1 MGRRQVMFASWLALV
16 AALSFVPGTATG
28 GSASHSVIVSEDPVD
43 WTPHILGPEDY
54 QVEALAQ
61 IGDRIYV
68 GGKFKHIQEAGSTE
82 ILRRRWLFAY
92 DAETGAIDPAFHPR
106 IDARVNAIAV
116 APKGNAIFVG
126 GEFHFINGESR
137 DYLAKLDA
145 ATGAPVETFGTRL
158 YDSVR
163 DLVVRGNTLYVAG
176 EFEKVTGEPRYGL
189 AALDPQTGDVRPNLA
204 IPFTDQRKGPE
215 AVVRK
220 IDVTPDGS
228 KLVAIGNFTKVDGLD
243 RTELAVLNLST
254 SPARVADWQTDEW
267 KDACIPSE
275 DYYTRD
281 VDISPDGTYFVT
293 VSIGYW
299 YEETLCDT
307 AARWELDRTG
317 SDIHP
322 TWVDSTGGDSLISV
336 AVTGT
341 AVYVGGHQRWMN
353 NPYTTGEPGPGA
365 VPRSGIAALDPI
377 NGLPFSWNPGRAR
390 GNGVFVQYSSSE
402 GLFLGSDTTQL
413 AGEYHSKFGF
423 FPVSGGRPIPR
434 AVAGSLPGEFYKIG
448 YDTGVL
454 ERRFYDGRFGPPREA
469 APGTDWSHARGA
481 FMLSGQLYTG
491 WDDGKLYVRS
501 FDGTSVGPAT
511 NLHATAFSAAN
522 AQVDPKRITGMCFQ
536 RGRLYYA
543 ERKDPNLYYRY
554 FTPESGVVGAQE
566 FIAADRTSG
575 VNWGRTRGMTLAN
588 GRLYYAIDGSLY
600 GIRFQHGQTIRRT
613 KAPVSGPAAGDG
625 LNWQSRGLFVSSP

>member
-1 MGRRQVMFASWLALV
+1 MGRRQVMFASWLALA
-16 AALSFVPGTATG
+16 AALSFIPGTATG

-68 GGKFKHIQEAGSTE
+68 GGKFTHIQEAGSTE

-92 DAETGAIDPAFHPR
+92 DADTGAIDPAFHPR

-116 APKGNAIFVG
+116 APNGNAIFVG

-176 EFEKVTGEPRYGL
+176 EFEKVSSEPRYGL

-220 IDVTPDGS
+220 IDVTTDGS

-293 VSIGYW
+293 VSIGYF
-299 YEETLCDT
+299 YPDSLCDT
-307 AARWELDRTG
+307 AARWELDQTG

-322 TWVDSTGGDSLISV
+322 TWVDATGGDSLISV
-336 AVTGT
+336 AVTGA

-353 NPYTTGEPGPGA
+353 NPYSTGEPGPGA
-365 VPRSGIAALDPI
+365 VPRDGIAALDPV

-423 FPVSGGRPIPR
+423 FPVAGGRPVPP
-434 AVAGSLPGEFYKIG
+434 AVAGTLPGEFYKIG
-448 YDTGVL
+448 YETGVL
-454 ERRFYDGRFGPPREA
+454 ERRFYDGHFGPPTQA

-501 FDGTSVGPAT
+501 FDGTSVGPPT
-511 NLHATAFSAAN
+511 NLHATAFSASN

-536 RGRLYYA
+536 RGRLYYT

-566 FIAADRTSG
+566 FIAGDRTSG

-588 GRLYYAIDGSLY
+588 GRLYYSIDGSLY

-625 LNWQSRGLFVSSP
+625 QNWQSRGLFVSSP